1 MRQSKVNGMDI
12 AVGAPLMSS
21 DADIDAVID
30 IVAAEFQPDRPN
42 CLSWQCQIRAFNQ

>member
-30 IVAAEFQPDRPN
+30 IVAAEYQPDRPI
-42 CLSWQCQIRAFNQ
+42 LSVMAMPNTRL